1 MAAHVTGAGSHRRN
15 RQQIPLKIP
24 LSVSSLDPDS
34 AFSETCETV
43 AISARGC
50 LLRAPRGFE
59 IGTLLQ
65 LSMPQT
71 ERTARAC
78 VVSSKQE
85 ALNGNLWK
93 VEIELEEG
101 QKFWGVQFPPEGSA
115 TGIRAGEERARKGSS
130 PPPVA
135 PARAAAPARP
145 TAAPVTPPRS
155 APRSSASHGVNES
168 GGSVHEK
175 TKGLSAKLG
184 KSPRESLENVLMRL
198 RADLKEPAPGGREG
212 SPDEATNSLLKINRQ
227 VQPSRPGAADQDAK
241 LPEVAAQVRRLGA
254 PLQQQFAQESAKLS
268 NQIHEELR
276 KVVSETREHLSQERE
291 RNAQATAQ
299 IQLQLDEMRQLRDS
313 VDSMARH
320 LPQNIEEGV
329 EAGVAQ
335 LEQVQARIEA
345 ELSTQNE
352 KQQERLDHSLLGLA
366 DQVGR
371 DLRQRLEENVAEHD
385 RKAFGYIKGCLEEA
399 HAAEGNLRQFASQI
413 NSELAQHSEQLRD
426 GLQAQLKVQFP
437 QRLEKATA
445 NLNEHIGKLSQEAEA
460 ALRALGEQ
468 TWNTLQQRLQAD
480 LEQCRQELR
489 QGLETAQSET
499 VGFLD
504 DQAEKLAT
512 NLNTRL
518 EERLRQLLPDTVE
531 HIHEEFERMAETSR
545 KDFVQ
550 KLQGEVDQTLT
561 PWIRRVEAAA
571 GDARELLDSLQ
582 EQQTR
587 VETQSA
593 DHQRQVQAWLD
604 QETQQFQR
612 LVQDA
617 QVKATNQTKE
627 RTQQALDTAQEMV
640 AGRACELKAE
650 LEELVSYH
658 SGEMTHQLKE
668 QTQQS
673 VCALQAEAQGA
684 VSRLLEAHLAE
695 VLERLEQQADE
706 LVRKSATQLQN
717 SLPDVLESLSRT
729 MREKLIPPSS

>member
-1 MAAHVTGAGSHRRN
+1 MAAHVTSAGSHRRN

-24 LSVSSLDPDS
+24 LSVSSLDPNS

-50 LLRAPRGFE
+50 LFRAPRGFE
-59 IGTLLQ
+59 IGTPLQ
-65 LSMPQT
+65 LSVPHT
-71 ERTARAC
+71 GRTARAS
-78 VVSSKQE
+78 VVSSNQG

-101 QKFWGVQFPPEGSA
+101 QKFWGVHFPPEGSA

-184 KSPRESLENVLMRL
+184 RSTGETLENVLSRL
-198 RADLKEPAPGGREG
+198 RADLKERAPGGREG
-212 SPDEATNSLLKINRQ
+212 SHDEATSSLLKINRQ
-227 VQPSRPGAADQDAK
+227 VQPSRPGAAYQEAT
-241 LPEVAAQVRRLGA
+241 LPEVAAQVPRLGA
-254 PLQQQFAQESAKLS
+254 LPQQQFAQESGKLS
-268 NQIHEELR
+268 NEIHEELR

-299 IQLQLDEMRQLRDS
+299 IQVQLDEIRQLRDS
-313 VDSMARH
+313 IDSMARH

-345 ELSTQNE
+345 ELSAQNE
-352 KQQERLDHSLLGLA
+352 KQRERL
-366 DQVGR
+366 
-371 DLRQRLEENVAEHD
+371 
-385 RKAFGYIKGCLEEA
+385 
-399 HAAEGNLRQFASQI
+399 
-413 NSELAQHSEQLRD
+413 EQ
-426 GLQAQLKVQFP
+426 
-437 QRLEKATA
+437 
-445 NLNEHIGKLSQEAEA
+445 S
-460 ALRALGEQ
+460 
-468 TWNTLQQRLQAD
+468 
-480 LEQCRQELR
+480 RQELR
-489 QGLETAQSET
+489 QGLEMAQSET

-512 NLNTRL
+512 KLKTSL
-518 EERLRQLLPDTVE
+518 EERLRQLLSDTVE
-531 HIHEEFERMAETSR
+531 HIPEEFERMAETSR

-571 GDARELLDSLQ
+571 GDGRELLDSLQ
-582 EQQTR
+582 KEHTR

-604 QETQQFQR
+604 QETQQFQK

-627 RTQQALDTAQEMV
+627 RTQQALDTAQQMV

-673 VCALQAEAQGA
+673 VCALQAEAQA
-684 VSRLLEAHLAE
+684 SVSGLLEAHLAE
-695 VLERLEQQADE
+695 VLERLQQQADE

-717 SLPDVLESLSRT
+717 SLPDVLESLSRI
-729 MREKLIPPSS
+729 MRERLIPPSS